1 MQEVLAYSTLVTT
14 VGLVLSRPRIGA
26 SFRFGPGSAGLAGV
40 LLLLAL
46 GVVRLADLALTLAVL
61 WRPMLGIA
69 AIMVT
74 TAVAERLGVLAFMT
88 AQVEARARGRS
99 GRLFLL
105 VYLLSAITAAVMN
118 NDAAVLIMTPVVVSL
133 VRRVFPARPEL
144 VLPFAF
150 AVFMA
155 AGVAPLQV
163 SNPMNLVVATRM
175 GIGYG
180 AYALHLVPVW
190 LVGAALTFVLLRWLF
205 RRELADDAGAA
216 RAPSAPPPPL
226 ARAPRRMLW
235 LLAGSLLAYPM
246 VSALGGPVWMV
257 AVAAAAAALWLA
269 RAHVGG
275 ARLAPFVR
283 GAIAWEVLVFMAAA
297 FLIALGLRQV
307 GLVDRLAEAYRGAG
321 SGTVGACSA
330 LGSALLNNH
339 PMSHLNMLALAGQP
353 GAFDATL
360 AALVGGDL
368 GPRLFPLGSLAGLLW
383 LESLRRQG
391 IDLSVGR
398 FIVVGAVATVPVLV
412 VSLALLALL

>member
-235 LLAGSLLAYPM
+235 LLAGSPLAHPM
-246 VSALGGPVWMV
+246 V
-257 AVAAAAAALWLA
+257 AALWLA

-330 LGSALLNNH
+330 LGSALLNNP